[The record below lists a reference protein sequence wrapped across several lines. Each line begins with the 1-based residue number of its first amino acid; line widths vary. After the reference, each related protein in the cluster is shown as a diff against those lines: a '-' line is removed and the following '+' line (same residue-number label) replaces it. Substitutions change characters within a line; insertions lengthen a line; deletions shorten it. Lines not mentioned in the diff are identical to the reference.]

1 MPLKLIRFFFL
12 ISQKII
18 SLYFSTKRVN
28 EVDLILNDIIFT
40 KKLPIIAI
48 LIVILTF
55 INTFVLFILRI
66 YTIQSDK
73 DLEGSS
79 YNFQSL
85 TRLNLFFDAVIIL
98 LEMISIFDSF
108 LIYNIIIY
116 FNEVND
122 KYFIEINQMNI
133 IRNNQQN
140 HNRNLSNIYR
150 LNILNR
156 NVENNRIFKKELIM
170 VDQNGEYFCG
180 SLMGK
185 NLVISNND
193 NKKLFKL

>member
-1 MPLKLIRFFFL
+1 M
-12 ISQKII
+12 
-18 SLYFSTKRVN
+18 
-28 EVDLILNDIIFT
+28 
-40 KKLPIIAI
+40 PIIAI

-55 INTFVLFILRI
+55 INTFVLFILRVCA
-66 YTIQSDK
+66 IQSDK

-116 FNEVND
+116 YNEVND
-122 KYFIEINQMNI
+122 KYFIDINQMNI

-170 VDQNGEYFCG
+170 VE
-180 SLMGK
+180 
-185 NLVISNND
+185 
-193 NKKLFKL
+193 